1 MSLVQKRIS
10 SKRETGDSIM
20 RRRITNNGI
29 SLENLNR
36 IKKVI
41 KNRTHKR
48 KCCGR

>member
-1 MSLVQKRIS
+1 MSLVQKHIS

-20 RRRITNNGI
+20 KRKLTNNGI